1 MERGT
6 ILQDDGYF
14 RLVLLDVAVDPH
26 NYNRPATSA
35 VQTVLFDKEYGFV
48 TISDNGQSVCLS
60 RVAFEALL
68 SARQAW
74 DFSQEKPADPRPA
87 DSREDGR
94 DDFDPF
100 LPID

>member
-1 MERGT
+1 MN
-6 ILQDDGYF
+6 ILHDDGYF

-35 VQTVLFDKEYGFV
+35 IQTVLFDNEYGFV

-60 RVAFEALL
+60 RKSFEALL

-74 DFSQEKPADPRPA
+74 EKSQEKPADPRPV

-100 LPID
+100 LDAD